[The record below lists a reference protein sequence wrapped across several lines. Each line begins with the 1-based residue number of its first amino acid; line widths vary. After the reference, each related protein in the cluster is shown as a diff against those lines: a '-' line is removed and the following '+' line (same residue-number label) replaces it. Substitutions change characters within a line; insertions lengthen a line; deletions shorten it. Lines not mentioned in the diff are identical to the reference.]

1 MKHEAFALV
10 GPPNG
15 GKGTAA
21 DAITERCPSLFNYIA
36 TGDLIRHAMKQ
47 DTPMGRR
54 LKECIPKGGFAED
67 DDVLELFMQR
77 LDLDERINRYI
88 PGTHILLLDGVL
100 RTEYEAIKLET
111 HLNIRTIYLFDKIPK
126 SKSYRRMQERVET
139 AIAEG
144 ELPRPEDTPAALE
157 RRLLEYEQITLPMMK
172 YYKRKNVK
180 ICRIDASQSKEK
192 VAAEILVHMKG
203 LLRSE
208 MQATTR
214 KYTNS

>member
-1 MKHEAFALV
+1 MKHEAFVFV
-10 GPPNG
+10 GPPNA

-21 DAITERCPSLFNYIA
+21 ESIVEKLPGVFNYIA

-47 DTPMGRR
+47 DSPLGRR
-54 LKECIPKGGFAED
+54 LKECIPKGGLADD
-67 DDVLELFMQR
+67 DDVLQLFMQR

-126 SKSYRRMQERVET
+126 SESYRRMQERVET

-144 ELPRPEDTPAALE
+144 EPPRPEDTPAALE

-172 YYKRKNVK
+172 YYERKSVK
-180 ICRIDASQSKEK
+180 ICRIDASHTKDK
-192 VAAEILVHMKG
+192 VASDIVLHMKG